1 MKRGHFQEKSEVS
14 FTSQEAFASMKD
26 GVKKM
31 RKNFLLVFLALGLF
45 FQLKPVLGKDPWADG
60 LTKIQMMTE
69 FIQNNYHQSVSER
82 ELEEAAIKG
91 ILRTLDPHSYFLD
104 PRRFSRLTEE
114 YKGKYYGLGIM
125 IQKQGEKLVVLTPL
139 EGTPAWRL
147 GIQPGDVIS
156 HINGESTKPLSSYEA
171 MQRLRGKKGTS
182 VTITIVREG
191 LDKPF
196 DLTIERAE
204 IPLNSVRY
212 AFMLSRDVGY
222 IFINNFAETTT
233 REFEEKMKMLTRKG
247 LRKLILDLRGN
258 GGGTFVQAIEMADE
272 FLPRGTKIVSI
283 KGRNPYYNREFRAFR
298 NNQYEDLPLVI
309 LIDRGS
315 ASASEIVSGAIR
327 DNDRGLIVG
336 ERSWG
341 KGLVQTVFPLAPDA
355 AVSITTAK
363 YFTPSGLSIQRDYSH
378 LEDYLFSQN
387 ISRENREVGFTQKG
401 RKIYGQGGIEPD
413 YEVKFSFKPLTA
425 RMLLRG
431 LVFSY
436 ARKLVKGETALGR
449 DPSWKNQTFDIDFKA
464 DERVIQ
470 DYRAYLKS
478 MKFKYTAEEFGESLE
493 QIKRELERE
502 IASALFGL
510 EEGMKVY
517 RLSDPVVLKAL
528 EIMPEAEEL
537 VAESSQ

>member
-1 MKRGHFQEKSEVS
+1 
-14 FTSQEAFASMKD
+14 MKD

>member
-1 MKRGHFQEKSEVS
+1 
-14 FTSQEAFASMKD
+14 
-26 GVKKM
+26 M
-31 RKNFLLVFLALGLF
+31 RKKIGLIILVLSLVGPGL
-45 FQLKPVLGKDPWADG
+45 VASKDDLWKDG
-60 LTKIQMMTE
+60 LTKIRVMTE
-69 FIQNNYHQSVSER
+69 FIQKQYHQPVSLKK
-82 ELEEAAIKG
+82 LEEAAIKG
-91 ILRTLDPHSYFLD
+91 MLRTLDPHSYFLD
-104 PRRFSRLTEE
+104 PRGFSRLTEE

-125 IQKQGEKLVVLTPL
+125 IQKQGEKLVVITPL

-212 AFMLSRDVGY
+212 AFMLSPDVGY

-233 REFEEKMKMLTRKG
+233 REFEEKMKMLTKKG

-327 DNDRGLIVG
+327 DNDRGLLVG

-355 AVSITTAK
+355 AVSLTTAK

-378 LEDYLFSQN
+378 LEDYLFSRN
-387 ISRENREVGFTQKG
+387 VSRENREVGYTRKG
-401 RKIYGQGGIEPD
+401 RKVYGQGGIEPD
-413 YEVKFSFKPLTA
+413 YEVKFSYKPLTA

-431 LVFSY
+431 LFFSY
-436 ARKLVKGETALGR
+436 ARKLVKGETSLGR
-449 DPSWKNQTFDIDFKA
+449 NPAWKNQTFDIDFQA

-470 DYRAYLKS
+470 DYQVYLQS
-478 MKFKYTAEEFGESLE
+478 MKFEYKSQEFADSLD

-528 EIMPEAEEL
+528 EVMPEAEKM
-537 VAESSQ
+537 ASESNNQ

>member
-1 MKRGHFQEKSEVS
+1 
-14 FTSQEAFASMKD
+14 
-26 GVKKM
+26 M
-31 RKNFLLVFLALGLF
+31 RKKLFLIILLALLVFPVNSGEGPDYWNQGLSKIKLMSALI
-45 FQLKPVLGKDPWADG
+45 
-60 LTKIQMMTE
+60 T
-69 FIQNNYHQSVSER
+69 NNYHQEVSLEK
-82 ELEEAAIKG
+82 LEEAAIKG
-91 ILRTLDPHSYFLD
+91 ILRTLDPHSNFLD
-104 PRRFSRLTEE
+104 PRGFSRLTEE

-125 IQKQGEKLVVLTPL
+125 IQKQGENLVVITPL

-147 GIQPGDVIS
+147 GIQPGDIIS
-156 HINGESTKPLSSYEA
+156 HINGESTKPISSYEA

-191 LDKPF
+191 LQEPF

-212 AFMLSRDVGY
+212 AFMLSADIGY

-233 REFEEKMKMLTRKG
+233 DEFEEKMKMLKKKG
-247 LRKLILDLRGN
+247 LTKLILDLRGN

-272 FLPRGTKIVSI
+272 FLPQGTKIVSI

-298 NNQYEDLPLVI
+298 KGQYENIPLII

-315 ASASEIVSGAIR
+315 ASASEIVSGAVR
-327 DNDRGLIVG
+327 DNDRGLIIG

-341 KGLVQTVFPLAPDA
+341 KGLVQTVFPLAPNA
-355 AVSITTAK
+355 AISLTTAK

-387 ISRENREVGFTQKG
+387 ISQENREVGYTRRG

-413 YEVKFSFKPLTA
+413 LEVKFSYKPLTA

-431 LVFSY
+431 LFFRY
-436 ARKLVKGETALGR
+436 AHKLVKGETDLGR
-449 DPSWKNQTFDIDFKA
+449 DPAWKNQTFDIDFQA
-464 DERVIQ
+464 DDRVIQ
-470 DYRAYLKS
+470 DFQTYLES
-478 MKFKYTAEEFGESLE
+478 VKFEYEAEEFINSLD

-502 IASALFGL
+502 IASALFSL
-510 EEGMKVY
+510 EEGIKVY
-517 RLSDPVVLKAL
+517 RLSDPVVLKAI
-528 EIMPEAEEL
+528 EMMPEAEKL
-537 VAESSQ
+537 VE

>member
-1 MKRGHFQEKSEVS
+1 M
-14 FTSQEAFASMKD
+14 
-26 GVKKM
+26 
-31 RKNFLLVFLALGLF
+31 
-45 FQLKPVLGKDPWADG
+45 
-60 LTKIQMMTE
+60 
-69 FIQNNYHQSVSER
+69 
-82 ELEEAAIKG
+82 
-91 ILRTLDPHSYFLD
+91 
-104 PRRFSRLTEE
+104 
-114 YKGKYYGLGIM
+114 
-125 IQKQGEKLVVLTPL
+125 
-139 EGTPAWRL
+139 
-147 GIQPGDVIS
+147 
-156 HINGESTKPLSSYEA
+156 
-171 MQRLRGKKGTS
+171 RGKKGTS

-212 AFMLSRDVGY
+212 AFMLSPDVGY

-233 REFEEKMKMLTRKG
+233 REFEEKMKMLTKKG

-315 ASASEIVSGAIR
+315 VSASEIVSGAIR
-327 DNDRGLIVG
+327 DNDRGLLVG

-355 AVSITTAK
+355 AVSLTTAK

-378 LEDYLFSQN
+378 LEDYLFSRN
-387 ISRENREVGFTQKG
+387 VSRENREVGYTRKG
-401 RKIYGQGGIEPD
+401 RKVYGQGGIEPD
-413 YEVKFSFKPLTA
+413 YEVKFSYKPLTA

-431 LVFSY
+431 LFFSY

-449 DPSWKNQTFDIDFKA
+449 DPSWKNQTFDIDFQA

-470 DYRAYLKS
+470 DYQAYLQS
-478 MKFKYTAEEFGESLE
+478 MKFEYKSQEFADSLD

-528 EIMPEAEEL
+528 EVMPEAEKM
-537 VAESSQ
+537 ATESNNQ

>member
-1 MKRGHFQEKSEVS
+1 
-14 FTSQEAFASMKD
+14 
-26 GVKKM
+26 M
-31 RKNFLLVFLALGLF
+31 RKKLLLIFFLFFFILKITPSDGTDYWTLGLN
-45 FQLKPVLGKDPWADG
+45 
-60 LTKIQMMTE
+60 KIRMMTE
-69 FIQNNYHQSVSER
+69 FIDNNYHREVSSE

-91 ILRTLDPHSYFLD
+91 ILRTLDLHSTFLD
-104 PRRFSRLTEE
+104 PRGFSRLTEE

-125 IQKQGEKLVVLTPL
+125 IQKQGENIVVITPL

-147 GIQPGDVIS
+147 GIQPGDIIS

-212 AFMLSRDVGY
+212 AFMLSQDIGY

-233 REFEEKMKMLTRKG
+233 KEFEEKMKLLKGKG
-247 LRKLILDLRGN
+247 LKKLVLDLRGN

-298 NNQYEDLPLVI
+298 NGQYEDIPLVI

-315 ASASEIVSGAIR
+315 ASASEIVSGAVR

-341 KGLVQTVFPLAPDA
+341 KGLVQTVFPLAPHA
-355 AVSITTAK
+355 AISLTTAK

-387 ISRENREVGFTQKG
+387 ISQENREVGYTRLG

-413 YEVKFSFKPLTA
+413 FEVKFSYKPLTA

-431 LVFSY
+431 LFFSY
-436 ARKLVKGETALGR
+436 AHKLVKGETDLGR
-449 DPSWKNQTFDIDFKA
+449 DPAWKNQTFDIDFKA
-464 DERVIQ
+464 DAKVIQ
-470 DYRAYLKS
+470 DFQVYLES
-478 MKFKYTAEEFGESLE
+478 VKFEYTSEEFKESLD

-517 RLSDPVVLKAL
+517 RLSDPVVIKAMEL
-528 EIMPEAEEL
+528 MPEA
-537 VAESSQ
+537 VSSRSGSGLAI